1 MTAPKRLFL
10 IDGMAQI
17 YRAHFA
23 MIKNPLITKDGRHT
37 SAIFGF
43 MNSLFKLLRQENPD
57 YIAVVLDCKAPTFRH
72 KLYTEYKAT
81 REKMPEE
88 LVEQLEPLYEVIS
101 HTNIPTLKKPGFEA
115 DDIIGTLVK
124 KAELAGL
131 ETFIVTGDKDMM
143 QLVSESTF
151 MYSPG
156 NSFKPTTI
164 YDKAKV
170 KEKWGV
176 GPEGI
181 IDMLALVGDTSDNIP
196 GVDGVGPKTARKL
209 LDEYKD
215 IETILE
221 HADEAKNKR
230 VRAGLQNGKDLVHL
244 SRELVTI
251 DCEVPI
257 EFHIEDLIK
266 VDFNLE
272 ALSKDFQDL
281 EMYSL
286 VTQAEAL
293 SKNNVVVIEQSE
305 KKYSTI
311 LTKKSLD
318 HLMLKLESSDLI
330 SFDLE
335 TTSVIALE
343 ADIVGLSF
351 SVKANEGYYIP
362 VEFPEKDSNYELSLD
377 TIISTVKPL
386 LENKKNRFCGQN
398 LKYDA
403 LVLSRHSIKIANI
416 YFDTMLAE
424 YILHP
429 EKNSYKM
436 DYLALDYLK
445 YRMVPIDDLIG
456 TGLHQQSMAEVPLD
470 DIAFYAA
477 EDADIAFQLA
487 SILEKKLDAE
497 NLSTPYEKIE
507 LPLVPVLV
515 QMEKNG
521 VFLDLEFLLKLS
533 EQFGTELEKLT
544 AKIHNMA
551 GREFNINS
559 PKQLGQILFDELEL
573 KPIRKR
579 STAVEVLQVLKNFH
593 PLPEVV
599 LAYRHLAK
607 LKSTY
612 VDAIPNY
619 VNKNT
624 GRVHTS
630 LNQTIAATGRLSSTS
645 PNFQN
650 IPIRTETGREVRKAF
665 IAQEEGSVILSADY
679 SQVELR
685 IMAHYSKE
693 PELIKAFEE
702 DADIHSRT
710 AALVN
715 GIAESEVTSDQR
727 RSAKVVN
734 FGIMYGAG
742 PYRMSQ
748 ELGISMADAKTLI
761 ETYFKTYP
769 GIKRYMNETIES
781 ARKKGYVETLYHRRR
796 STNSLNASNRNMVQ
810 AEERAAINMPIQGT
824 AADII
829 KIAMINIHKRMEIEK
844 YQSKMILQIHDEL
857 MFECPQSE
865 VDVIAKIVVEEME
878 GAVQLAVPLKVDWK
892 YGQSC
897 FQVFRVFFM
906 LT

>member
-1 MTAPKRLFL
+1 MTSPKRLFL

-23 MIKNPLITKDGRHT
+23 MIKNPLTTKDGRHT

-43 MNSLFKLLRQENPD
+43 MNSLFKLLRDENPD
-57 YIAVVLDCKAPTFRH
+57 YIAVVLDCKEPTFRH

-81 REKMPEE
+81 REKMPDE
-88 LVEQLEPLYEVIS
+88 LVGQLEPLYEVIS
-101 HTNIPTLKKPGFEA
+101 HTNIPILKKPGYEA

-124 KAELAGL
+124 KADQAGL
-131 ETFIVTGDKDMM
+131 VTYMVTGDKDMM
-143 QLVSESTF
+143 QLVSETTF

-156 NSFKPTTI
+156 NRFKPTTI
-164 YDKAKV
+164 YDKIKV

-176 GPEGI
+176 GPDGI
-181 IDMLALVGDTSDNIP
+181 IDMLALVGDTSDNVP
-196 GVDGVGPKTARKL
+196 GVDGVGPKTAKKL
-209 LDEYKD
+209 LDQYKD

-230 VRAGLQNGKDLVHL
+230 VREGLQNGRDLVHL

-251 DCEVPI
+251 HCDVPV
-257 EFHIEDLIK
+257 EFHIEELIRK
-266 VDFNLE
+266 DMDGEKLTY
-272 ALSKDFQDL
+272 DFQDL

-286 VTQAEAL
+286 ITQVEAL
-293 SKNNVVVIEQSE
+293 SGNGVVALEQPNKNYQ
-305 KKYSTI
+305 TI
-311 LTKKSLD
+311 LTQTDLD
-318 HLMLKLESSDLI
+318 LLITTISNAELI

-335 TTSVIALE
+335 TTSIIPLQ

-351 SVKANEGYYIP
+351 SVKANDGYYIP
-362 VEFPEKDSNYELSLD
+362 VEYPEKESKPGLTLD
-377 TIISTVKPL
+377 AVLEKLKPIF
-386 LENKKNRFCGQN
+386 ENENNRFCGQN
-398 LKYDA
+398 IKYDA
-403 LVLSRHSIKIANI
+403 LVLSRYGIHLGNI
-416 YFDTMLAE
+416 VFDTMIAE
-424 YILHP
+424 YMLHP

-436 DYLALDYLK
+436 DYLSIDYLN
-445 YRMVPIDDLIG
+445 YRMVPIDNLIG
-456 TGLHQQSMAEVPLD
+456 TGLHQKSMAEVPLE
-470 DIAFYAA
+470 DIAFYAS

-487 SILEKKLDAE
+487 EILKDKLEKESLFE
-497 NLSTPYEKIE
+497 PYNDIE
-507 LPLVPVLV
+507 IPLIPVLTTI
-515 QMEKNG
+515 EKNG
-521 VFLDLEFLLKLS
+521 VYLNLDFLADLS
-533 EQFGTELEKLT
+533 RQFGEGLEKLT
-544 AKIHNMA
+544 EKIHQMA

-559 PKQLGQILFDELEL
+559 PKQLGEILFDELEL

-579 STAVEVLQVLKNFH
+579 STAVEVLAVLKNYH
-593 PLPEVV
+593 PLPEEV
-599 LAYRHLAK
+599 LKYRHLAK
-607 LKSTY
+607 LKNTY

-619 VNKNT
+619 VNKET

-665 IAQEEGSVILSADY
+665 VPQNSDWVILSADY

-685 IMAHYSKE
+685 IMAHYSQE

-702 DADIHSRT
+702 NSDIHSRT

-715 GIAESEVTSDQR
+715 GIAEAEVTPDQR

-748 ELGISMADAKTLI
+748 ELGISMADAKILI
-761 ETYFKTYP
+761 DNYFATYP
-769 GIKRYMNETIES
+769 GIRKYMDETIS
-781 ARKKGYVETLYHRRR
+781 LARDRGYVETLYKRRR
-796 STNSLNASNRNMVQ
+796 KTGNLDASNRNIVQ
-810 AEERAAINMPIQGT
+810 AEERVAINMPIQGT

-829 KIAMINIHKRMEIEK
+829 KIAMINIHNKMESEN

-857 MFECPQSE
+857 LFECPKAE
-865 VDVIAKIVVEEME
+865 VDKLAAMVVEKME
-878 GAVQLAVPLKVDWK
+878 GAMSLSVPLKVDWN
-892 YGQSC
+892 YGSSWYEAH
-897 FQVFRVFFM
+897 
-906 LT
+906 

>member
-1 MTAPKRLFL
+1 MTSPKRLFL

-23 MIKNPLITKDGRHT
+23 MIKNPLTTKDGRHT

-43 MNSLFKLLRQENPD
+43 MNSLFKLLRDENPD
-57 YIAVVLDCKAPTFRH
+57 YIAVVLDCKEPTFRH

-81 REKMPEE
+81 REKMPDE

-101 HTNIPTLKKPGFEA
+101 HTNIPILKKPGYEA

-124 KAELAGL
+124 KAEQAGL
-131 ETFIVTGDKDMM
+131 VTYMVTGDKDMM
-143 QLVSESTF
+143 QLVSETTF

-156 NSFKPTTI
+156 NRFKPTTI
-164 YDKAKV
+164 YDKIKV

-176 GPEGI
+176 GPDGI
-181 IDMLALVGDTSDNIP
+181 IDMLALVGDTSDNVP
-196 GVDGVGPKTARKL
+196 GVDGVGPKTAKKL
-209 LDEYKD
+209 LDQYKD

-230 VRAGLQNGKDLVHL
+230 VREGLQNGRDLVHL

-251 DCEVPI
+251 HCDVPV
-257 EFHIEDLIK
+257 EFHIEELIRK
-266 VDFNLE
+266 DMDGE
-272 ALSKDFQDL
+272 ALTHDFQDL

-286 VTQAEAL
+286 ITQVEAL
-293 SKNNVVVIEQSE
+293 SGNGVVALEQPDKNYQ
-305 KKYSTI
+305 TI
-311 LTKKSLD
+311 LTQTDLD
-318 HLMLKLESSDLI
+318 LLITTISNAELI

-335 TTSVIALE
+335 TTSITPLQ

-351 SVKANEGYYIP
+351 SVKANDGYYIP
-362 VEFPEKDSNYELSLD
+362 VEYPEKESKPGLTLD
-377 TIISTVKPL
+377 AVLEKLKPIF
-386 LENKKNRFCGQN
+386 ENENNRFCGQN
-398 LKYDA
+398 IKYDA
-403 LVLSRHSIKIANI
+403 LVLSRYGIHLGNI
-416 YFDTMLAE
+416 VFDTMIAE
-424 YILHP
+424 YMLHP

-436 DYLALDYLK
+436 DYLSIDYLN
-445 YRMVPIDDLIG
+445 YRMVPIDNLIG
-456 TGLHQQSMAEVPLD
+456 TGLHQKSMAEVPLE
-470 DIAFYAA
+470 DIAFYAS

-487 SILEKKLDAE
+487 EILKDKLEKESLFE
-497 NLSTPYEKIE
+497 PYNDIE
-507 LPLVPVLV
+507 IPLIPVLTTI
-515 QMEKNG
+515 EKNG
-521 VFLDLEFLLKLS
+521 VYLNLDFLADLS
-533 EQFGTELEKLT
+533 RQFGEGLEKLT
-544 AKIHNMA
+544 EKIHLMA
-551 GREFNINS
+551 GKEFNINS
-559 PKQLGQILFDELEL
+559 PKQLGEILFDELEL

-579 STAVEVLQVLKNFH
+579 STAVEVLAVLKNYH
-593 PLPEVV
+593 PLPEEV
-599 LAYRHLAK
+599 LKYRHLAK
-607 LKSTY
+607 LKNTY

-619 VNKNT
+619 VNKET

-665 IAQEEGSVILSADY
+665 VPQNSDWVILSADY

-685 IMAHYSKE
+685 IMAHYSQE

-702 DADIHSRT
+702 NSDIHSRT

-715 GIAESEVTSDQR
+715 GIAEAEVTPDQR

-748 ELGISMADAKTLI
+748 ELGISMADAKILI
-761 ETYFKTYP
+761 DNYFATYP
-769 GIKRYMNETIES
+769 GIRKYMDETIS
-781 ARKKGYVETLYHRRR
+781 LARDRGYVETLYKRRR
-796 STNSLNASNRNMVQ
+796 KTGNLDASNRNIVQ
-810 AEERAAINMPIQGT
+810 AEERVAINMPIQGT

-829 KIAMINIHKRMEIEK
+829 KIAMINIHNKMESEN

-857 MFECPQSE
+857 LFECPKAE
-865 VDVIAKIVVEEME
+865 VDKLAAMVVEEME
-878 GAVQLAVPLKVDWK
+878 GAVQLSVPLKVDWN
-892 YGQSC
+892 YGSSWYEAH
-897 FQVFRVFFM
+897 
-906 LT
+906 

>member
-1 MTAPKRLFL
+1 MTSPKRLFL

-23 MIKNPLITKDGRHT
+23 MIKNPLTTKDGRHT

-43 MNSLFKLLRQENPD
+43 MNSLFKLLRDENPD
-57 YIAVVLDCKAPTFRH
+57 YIAVVLDCKEPTFRH

-81 REKMPEE
+81 REKMPDE

-101 HTNIPTLKKPGFEA
+101 HTNIPILKKPGYEA

-124 KAELAGL
+124 KAEQAGL
-131 ETFIVTGDKDMM
+131 VTYMVTGDKDMM
-143 QLVSESTF
+143 QLVSETTF

-156 NSFKPTTI
+156 NRFKPTTI
-164 YDKAKV
+164 YDKIKV

-176 GPEGI
+176 GPDGI
-181 IDMLALVGDTSDNIP
+181 IDMLALVGDTSDNVP
-196 GVDGVGPKTARKL
+196 GVDGVGPKTAKKL
-209 LDEYKD
+209 LDQYKD

-230 VRAGLQNGKDLVHL
+230 VREGLQNGRDLVHL

-251 DCEVPI
+251 HCDVPV
-257 EFHIEDLIK
+257 EFHIEELIRK
-266 VDFNLE
+266 DMDGE
-272 ALSKDFQDL
+272 ALTYDFQDL

-286 VTQAEAL
+286 ITQVEAL
-293 SKNNVVVIEQSE
+293 SGNGVVALEQPDKNYQ
-305 KKYSTI
+305 TI
-311 LTKKSLD
+311 LTQTDLD
-318 HLMLKLESSDLI
+318 LLITTISNAELI

-335 TTSVIALE
+335 TTSITPLQ

-351 SVKANEGYYIP
+351 SVKANDGYYIP
-362 VEFPEKDSNYELSLD
+362 VEYPEKESKPGLTLD
-377 TIISTVKPL
+377 AVLEKLKPIF
-386 LENKKNRFCGQN
+386 ENENNRFCGQN
-398 LKYDA
+398 IKYDA
-403 LVLSRHSIKIANI
+403 LVLSRYGIHLGNI
-416 YFDTMLAE
+416 VFDTMIAE
-424 YILHP
+424 YMLHP

-436 DYLALDYLK
+436 DYLSIDYLN
-445 YRMVPIDDLIG
+445 YRMVPIDNLIG
-456 TGLHQQSMAEVPLD
+456 TGLHQKSMAEVPLE
-470 DIAFYAA
+470 DIAFYAS

-487 SILEKKLDAE
+487 EILKDKLE
-497 NLSTPYEKIE
+497 EESLFEPYNDIE
-507 LPLVPVLV
+507 IPLIPVLTTI
-515 QMEKNG
+515 EKNG
-521 VFLDLEFLLKLS
+521 VYLNLDFLADLS
-533 EQFGTELEKLT
+533 RQFGEGLEKLT
-544 AKIHNMA
+544 EKIHQMA

-559 PKQLGQILFDELEL
+559 PKQLGEILFDELEL

-579 STAVEVLQVLKNFH
+579 STAVEVLAVLKNYH
-593 PLPEVV
+593 PLPEEV
-599 LAYRHLAK
+599 LKYRHLAK
-607 LKSTY
+607 LKNTY

-619 VNKNT
+619 VNKET

-665 IAQEEGSVILSADY
+665 VPQNSDWVILSADY

-685 IMAHYSKE
+685 IMAHYSQE

-702 DADIHSRT
+702 NSDIHSRT

-715 GIAESEVTSDQR
+715 GIAEAEVTPDQR

-748 ELGISMADAKTLI
+748 ELGISMADAKILI
-761 ETYFKTYP
+761 DNYFATYP
-769 GIKRYMNETIES
+769 GIRKYMDETIS
-781 ARKKGYVETLYHRRR
+781 LARDRGYVETLYKRRR
-796 STNSLNASNRNMVQ
+796 KTGNLDASNRNIVQ
-810 AEERAAINMPIQGT
+810 AEERVAINMPIQGT

-829 KIAMINIHKRMEIEK
+829 KIAMINIHNKMESEN

-857 MFECPQSE
+857 LFECPKAE
-865 VDVIAKIVVEEME
+865 VDKLAAMVVEKME
-878 GAVQLAVPLKVDWK
+878 GAVSLSVPLKVDWN
-892 YGQSC
+892 YGSSWYEAH
-897 FQVFRVFFM
+897 
-906 LT
+906 

>member
-1 MTAPKRLFL
+1 MTSPKRLFL

-23 MIKNPLITKDGRHT
+23 MIKNPLTTKDGRHT

-43 MNSLFKLLRQENPD
+43 MNSLFKLLRDENPD
-57 YIAVVLDCKAPTFRH
+57 YIAVVLDCKEPTFRH

-81 REKMPEE
+81 REKMPDE

-101 HTNIPTLKKPGFEA
+101 HTNIPILKKPGYEA

-124 KAELAGL
+124 KAEQAGL
-131 ETFIVTGDKDMM
+131 VTYMVTGDKDMM
-143 QLVSESTF
+143 QLVSETTF

-156 NSFKPTTI
+156 NRFKPTTI
-164 YDKAKV
+164 YDKIKV

-176 GPEGI
+176 GPDGI
-181 IDMLALVGDTSDNIP
+181 IDMLALVGDTSDNVP
-196 GVDGVGPKTARKL
+196 GVDGVGPKTAKKL
-209 LDEYKD
+209 LDQYKD

-230 VRAGLQNGKDLVHL
+230 VREGLQNGRDLVHL

-251 DCEVPI
+251 HCDVPV
-257 EFHIEDLIK
+257 EFHIEELIRK
-266 VDFNLE
+266 DMDGE
-272 ALSKDFQDL
+272 ALTYDFQDL

-286 VTQAEAL
+286 ITQVEAL
-293 SKNNVVVIEQSE
+293 SGNGVVALEQPDKNYQ
-305 KKYSTI
+305 TI
-311 LTKKSLD
+311 LTQTDLD
-318 HLMLKLESSDLI
+318 LLITTISNAELI

-335 TTSVIALE
+335 TTSITPLQ

-351 SVKANEGYYIP
+351 SVKANDGYYIP
-362 VEFPEKDSNYELSLD
+362 VEYPEKESKPGLTLD
-377 TIISTVKPL
+377 AVLEKLKPIF
-386 LENKKNRFCGQN
+386 ENENNRFCGQN
-398 LKYDA
+398 IKYDA
-403 LVLSRHSIKIANI
+403 LVLSRYGIHLGNI
-416 YFDTMLAE
+416 VFDTMIAE
-424 YILHP
+424 YMLHP

-436 DYLALDYLK
+436 DYLSIDYLN
-445 YRMVPIDDLIG
+445 YRMVPIDNLIG
-456 TGLHQQSMAEVPLD
+456 TGLHQKSMAEVPLE
-470 DIAFYAA
+470 DIAFYAS

-487 SILEKKLDAE
+487 EILKDKLEKESLFE
-497 NLSTPYEKIE
+497 PYNDIE
-507 LPLVPVLV
+507 IPLIPVLTTI
-515 QMEKNG
+515 EKNG
-521 VFLDLEFLLKLS
+521 VYLNLDFLADLS
-533 EQFGTELEKLT
+533 RQFGEGLEKLT
-544 AKIHNMA
+544 EKIHQMA

-559 PKQLGQILFDELEL
+559 PKQLGEILFDELEL

-579 STAVEVLQVLKNFH
+579 STAVEVLAVLKNYH
-593 PLPEVV
+593 PLPEEV
-599 LAYRHLAK
+599 LKYRHLAK
-607 LKSTY
+607 LKNTY

-619 VNKNT
+619 VNKET

-665 IAQEEGSVILSADY
+665 VPQNSDWVILSADY

-685 IMAHYSKE
+685 IMAHYSQE
-693 PELIKAFEE
+693 PELIKAFEKNS
-702 DADIHSRT
+702 DIHNRT

-715 GIAESEVTSDQR
+715 GIAEAEVTPDQR

-748 ELGISMADAKTLI
+748 ELGISMADAKILI
-761 ETYFKTYP
+761 DNYFATYP
-769 GIKRYMNETIES
+769 GIRKYMDETIS
-781 ARKKGYVETLYHRRR
+781 LARDRGYVETLYKRRR
-796 STNSLNASNRNMVQ
+796 KTGNLDASNRNIVQ
-810 AEERAAINMPIQGT
+810 AEERVAINMPIQGT

-829 KIAMINIHKRMEIEK
+829 KIAMINIHNKMESEN

-857 MFECPQSE
+857 LFECPKAE
-865 VDVIAKIVVEEME
+865 VDKLAAMVVEKME
-878 GAVQLAVPLKVDWK
+878 GAVSLSVPLKVDWN
-892 YGQSC
+892 YGSSWYEAH
-897 FQVFRVFFM
+897 
-906 LT
+906 

>member
-1 MTAPKRLFL
+1 MTSPKRLFL

-23 MIKNPLITKDGRHT
+23 MIKNPLTTKDGRHT

-43 MNSLFKLLRQENPD
+43 MNSLFKLLRDENPD
-57 YIAVVLDCKAPTFRH
+57 YIAVVLDCKEPTFRH

-81 REKMPEE
+81 REKMPDE

-101 HTNIPTLKKPGFEA
+101 HTNIPILKKPGYEA

-124 KAELAGL
+124 KAEQAGL
-131 ETFIVTGDKDMM
+131 VTYMVTGDKDMM
-143 QLVSESTF
+143 QLVSETTF

-156 NSFKPTTI
+156 NRFKPTTI
-164 YDKAKV
+164 YDKIKV

-176 GPEGI
+176 GPDGI
-181 IDMLALVGDTSDNIP
+181 IDMLALVGDTSDNVP
-196 GVDGVGPKTARKL
+196 GVDGVGPKTAKKL
-209 LDEYKD
+209 LDQYKD

-230 VRAGLQNGKDLVHL
+230 VREGLQNGRDLVHL

-251 DCEVPI
+251 HCDVPV
-257 EFHIEDLIK
+257 EFHIEELIRK
-266 VDFNLE
+266 DMDGE
-272 ALSKDFQDL
+272 ALTHDFQDL

-286 VTQAEAL
+286 ITQVEAL
-293 SKNNVVVIEQSE
+293 SGNGVVALEQPDKNYQ
-305 KKYSTI
+305 TI
-311 LTKKSLD
+311 LTQTDLD
-318 HLMLKLESSDLI
+318 LLITTISNAELI

-335 TTSVIALE
+335 TTSITPLQ
-343 ADIVGLSF
+343 ADIVGFSF
-351 SVKANEGYYIP
+351 SVKANDGYYIP
-362 VEFPEKDSNYELSLD
+362 VEYPEKESKPGLTLD
-377 TIISTVKPL
+377 AVLEKLKPIF
-386 LENKKNRFCGQN
+386 ENENNRFCGQN
-398 LKYDA
+398 IKYDA
-403 LVLSRHSIKIANI
+403 LVLSRYGIHLGNI
-416 YFDTMLAE
+416 VFDTMIAE
-424 YILHP
+424 YMLHP

-436 DYLALDYLK
+436 DYLSIDYLN
-445 YRMVPIDDLIG
+445 YRMVPIDNLIG
-456 TGLHQQSMAEVPLD
+456 TGLHQKSMAEVPLE
-470 DIAFYAA
+470 DIAFYAS

-487 SILEKKLDAE
+487 GILKNKLE
-497 NLSTPYEKIE
+497 EESLFEPYNDIE
-507 LPLVPVLV
+507 IPLIPVLTTI
-515 QMEKNG
+515 EKNG
-521 VFLDLEFLLKLS
+521 VYLNLDFLADLS
-533 EQFGTELEKLT
+533 RQFGEGLEKLT
-544 AKIHNMA
+544 EKIHQMA

-559 PKQLGQILFDELEL
+559 PKQLGEILFDELEL

-579 STAVEVLQVLKNFH
+579 STAVEVLAVLKNYH
-593 PLPEVV
+593 PLPEEV
-599 LAYRHLAK
+599 LKYRHLAK
-607 LKSTY
+607 LKNTY

-619 VNKNT
+619 VNKET

-665 IAQEEGSVILSADY
+665 VPQNSDWVILSADY

-685 IMAHYSKE
+685 IMAHYSQE

-702 DADIHSRT
+702 NSDIHSRT

-715 GIAESEVTSDQR
+715 GIAEAEVTPDQR

-748 ELGISMADAKTLI
+748 ELGISMADAKILI
-761 ETYFKTYP
+761 DNYFATYP
-769 GIKRYMNETIES
+769 GIRKYMDETIS
-781 ARKKGYVETLYHRRR
+781 LARDRGYVETLYKRRR
-796 STNSLNASNRNMVQ
+796 KTGNLDASNRNIVQ
-810 AEERAAINMPIQGT
+810 AEERVAINMPIQGT

-829 KIAMINIHKRMEIEK
+829 KIAMINIHNKMESEN

-857 MFECPQSE
+857 LFECPKAE
-865 VDVIAKIVVEEME
+865 VDKLAAMVVEKME
-878 GAVQLAVPLKVDWK
+878 GAVSLSVPLKVDWN
-892 YGQSC
+892 YGSSWYEAH
-897 FQVFRVFFM
+897 
-906 LT
+906 

>member
-1 MTAPKRLFL
+1 MTSPKRLFL

-23 MIKNPLITKDGRHT
+23 MIKNPLTTKDGRHT

-43 MNSLFKLLRQENPD
+43 MNSLFKLLRDENPD
-57 YIAVVLDCKAPTFRH
+57 YIAVVLDCKEPTFRH

-81 REKMPEE
+81 REKMPDE

-101 HTNIPTLKKPGFEA
+101 HTNIPILKKPGYEA

-124 KAELAGL
+124 KAEQAGL
-131 ETFIVTGDKDMM
+131 VTYMVTGDKDMM
-143 QLVSESTF
+143 QLVSETTF

-156 NSFKPTTI
+156 NRFKPTTI
-164 YDKAKV
+164 YDKIKV

-176 GPEGI
+176 GPDGI
-181 IDMLALVGDTSDNIP
+181 IDMLALVGDTSDNVP
-196 GVDGVGPKTARKL
+196 GVDGVGPKTAKKL
-209 LDEYKD
+209 LDQYKD

-230 VRAGLQNGKDLVHL
+230 VREGLQNGRDLVHL

-251 DCEVPI
+251 HCDVPV
-257 EFHIEDLIK
+257 EFHIEELIRK
-266 VDFNLE
+266 DMDGE
-272 ALSKDFQDL
+272 ALTYDFQDL

-286 VTQAEAL
+286 ITQVEAL
-293 SKNNVVVIEQSE
+293 SGNGVVALEQPDKNYQ
-305 KKYSTI
+305 TI
-311 LTKKSLD
+311 LTQTDLD
-318 HLMLKLESSDLI
+318 LLITTISNAELI

-335 TTSVIALE
+335 TTSITPLQ

-351 SVKANEGYYIP
+351 SVKANDGYYIP
-362 VEFPEKDSNYELSLD
+362 VEYPEKESKPGLTLD
-377 TIISTVKPL
+377 AVLEKLKPIF
-386 LENKKNRFCGQN
+386 ENENNRFCGQN
-398 LKYDA
+398 IKYDA
-403 LVLSRHSIKIANI
+403 LVLSRYGIHLGNI
-416 YFDTMLAE
+416 VFDTMIAE
-424 YILHP
+424 YMLHP

-436 DYLALDYLK
+436 DYLSIDYLN
-445 YRMVPIDDLIG
+445 YRMVPIDNLIG
-456 TGLHQQSMAEVPLD
+456 TGLHQKSMAEVPLE
-470 DIAFYAA
+470 DIAFYAS

-487 SILEKKLDAE
+487 EILKDKLEKESLFE
-497 NLSTPYEKIE
+497 PYNDIE
-507 LPLVPVLV
+507 IPLIPVLTTI
-515 QMEKNG
+515 EKNG
-521 VFLDLEFLLKLS
+521 VYLNLDFLADLS
-533 EQFGTELEKLT
+533 RQFGEGLEKLT
-544 AKIHNMA
+544 EKIHQMA

-559 PKQLGQILFDELEL
+559 PKQLGEILFDELEL

-579 STAVEVLQVLKNFH
+579 STAVEVLAVLKNYH
-593 PLPEVV
+593 PLPEEV
-599 LAYRHLAK
+599 LKYRHLAK
-607 LKSTY
+607 LKNTY

-619 VNKNT
+619 VNKET

-665 IAQEEGSVILSADY
+665 VPQNSDWVILSADY

-685 IMAHYSKE
+685 IMAHYSQE

-702 DADIHSRT
+702 NSDIHSRT

-715 GIAESEVTSDQR
+715 GIAEAEVTPDQR

-748 ELGISMADAKTLI
+748 ELGISMADAKILI
-761 ETYFKTYP
+761 ENYFATYP
-769 GIKRYMNETIES
+769 GIRKYMDETIS
-781 ARKKGYVETLYHRRR
+781 LARDRGYVETLYKRRR
-796 STNSLNASNRNMVQ
+796 KTGNLDASNRNIVQ
-810 AEERAAINMPIQGT
+810 AEERVAINMPIQGT

-829 KIAMINIHKRMEIEK
+829 KIAMINIHNKMESEN

-857 MFECPQSE
+857 LFECPKAE
-865 VDVIAKIVVEEME
+865 VDKLAAMVVEEME
-878 GAVQLAVPLKVDWK
+878 GAVQLSVPLKVDWN
-892 YGQSC
+892 YGSSWYEAH
-897 FQVFRVFFM
+897 
-906 LT
+906 

>member
-1 MTAPKRLFL
+1 MTSPKRLFL

-23 MIKNPLITKDGRHT
+23 MIKNPLTTKDGRHT

-43 MNSLFKLLRQENPD
+43 MNSLFKLLRDENPD
-57 YIAVVLDCKAPTFRH
+57 YIAVVLDCKEPTFRH

-81 REKMPEE
+81 REKMPDE
-88 LVEQLEPLYEVIS
+88 LVGQLEPLYEVIS
-101 HTNIPTLKKPGFEA
+101 HTNIPILKKPGYEA

-124 KAELAGL
+124 KAEQAGL
-131 ETFIVTGDKDMM
+131 VTYMVTGDKDMM
-143 QLVSESTF
+143 QLVSETTF

-156 NSFKPTTI
+156 NRFKPTTI
-164 YDKAKV
+164 YDKIKV

-176 GPEGI
+176 GPDGI
-181 IDMLALVGDTSDNIP
+181 IDMLALVGDTSDNVP
-196 GVDGVGPKTARKL
+196 GVDGVGPKTAKKL
-209 LDEYKD
+209 LDQYKD

-230 VRAGLQNGKDLVHL
+230 VREGLQNGRDLVHL

-251 DCEVPI
+251 HCDVPV
-257 EFHIEDLIK
+257 EFHIEELIRK
-266 VDFNLE
+266 DMDGE
-272 ALSKDFQDL
+272 ALTYDFQDL

-286 VTQAEAL
+286 ITQVEAL
-293 SKNNVVVIEQSE
+293 SGNGVVALEQPDKNYQ
-305 KKYSTI
+305 TI
-311 LTKKSLD
+311 LTQTDLD
-318 HLMLKLESSDLI
+318 LLITTISNAELI

-335 TTSVIALE
+335 TTSITPLQ

-351 SVKANEGYYIP
+351 SVKANDGYYIP
-362 VEFPEKDSNYELSLD
+362 VEYPEKESKPGLTLD
-377 TIISTVKPL
+377 AVLEKLKPIF
-386 LENKKNRFCGQN
+386 ENENNRFCGQN
-398 LKYDA
+398 IKYDA
-403 LVLSRHSIKIANI
+403 LVLSRYGIHLGNI
-416 YFDTMLAE
+416 VFDTMIAE
-424 YILHP
+424 YMLHP

-436 DYLALDYLK
+436 DYLSIDYLN
-445 YRMVPIDDLIG
+445 YRMVPIDNLIG
-456 TGLHQQSMAEVPLD
+456 TGLHQKSMAEVPLE
-470 DIAFYAA
+470 DIAFYAS

-487 SILEKKLDAE
+487 EILKDKLEKESLFE
-497 NLSTPYEKIE
+497 PYNDIE
-507 LPLVPVLV
+507 IPLIPVLTTI
-515 QMEKNG
+515 EKNG
-521 VFLDLEFLLKLS
+521 VYLNLGFLADLS
-533 EQFGTELEKLT
+533 RQFGEGLEKLT
-544 AKIHNMA
+544 EKIHQMA

-559 PKQLGQILFDELEL
+559 PKQLGEILFDELEL

-579 STAVEVLQVLKNFH
+579 STAVEVLAVLKNYH
-593 PLPEVV
+593 PLPEEV
-599 LAYRHLAK
+599 LKYRHLAK
-607 LKSTY
+607 LKNTY

-619 VNKNT
+619 VNKET

-665 IAQEEGSVILSADY
+665 VPQNSDWVILSADY

-685 IMAHYSKE
+685 IMAHYSQE

-702 DADIHSRT
+702 NSDIHSRT

-715 GIAESEVTSDQR
+715 GIAEAEVTPDQR

-748 ELGISMADAKTLI
+748 ELGISMADAKILI
-761 ETYFKTYP
+761 DNYFATYP
-769 GIKRYMNETIES
+769 GIRKYMDETIS
-781 ARKKGYVETLYHRRR
+781 LARDRGYVETLYKRRR
-796 STNSLNASNRNMVQ
+796 KTGNLDASNRNIVQ
-810 AEERAAINMPIQGT
+810 AEERVAINMPIQGT

-829 KIAMINIHKRMEIEK
+829 KIAMINIHNKMESEN

-857 MFECPQSE
+857 LFECPKAE
-865 VDVIAKIVVEEME
+865 VDKLAAMVVEKME
-878 GAVQLAVPLKVDWK
+878 GAVSLSVPLKVDWN
-892 YGQSC
+892 YGSSWYEAH
-897 FQVFRVFFM
+897 
-906 LT
+906 

>member
-1 MTAPKRLFL
+1 MTSPKRLFL

-23 MIKNPLITKDGRHT
+23 MIKNPLTTKDGRHT

-43 MNSLFKLLRQENPD
+43 MNSLFKLLRDENPD
-57 YIAVVLDCKAPTFRH
+57 YIAVVLDCKEPTFRH

-81 REKMPEE
+81 REKMPDE

-101 HTNIPTLKKPGFEA
+101 HTNIPILKKPGYEA

-124 KAELAGL
+124 KAEQAGL
-131 ETFIVTGDKDMM
+131 VTYMVTGDKDMM
-143 QLVSESTF
+143 QLVSETTF

-156 NSFKPTTI
+156 NRFKPTTI
-164 YDKAKV
+164 YDKIKV

-176 GPEGI
+176 GPDGI
-181 IDMLALVGDTSDNIP
+181 IDMLALVGDTSDNVP
-196 GVDGVGPKTARKL
+196 GVDGVGPKTAKKL
-209 LDEYKD
+209 LDQYKD

-230 VRAGLQNGKDLVHL
+230 VREGLQNGRDLVHL

-251 DCEVPI
+251 HCDVPV
-257 EFHIEDLIK
+257 EFHIEELIRK
-266 VDFNLE
+266 DMDGE
-272 ALSKDFQDL
+272 ALTYDFQDL

-286 VTQAEAL
+286 ITQVEAL
-293 SKNNVVVIEQSE
+293 SGNGVVALEQPDKNYQ
-305 KKYSTI
+305 TI
-311 LTKKSLD
+311 LTQTDLD
-318 HLMLKLESSDLI
+318 LLITTISNAELI

-335 TTSVIALE
+335 TTSITPLQ

-351 SVKANEGYYIP
+351 SVKANDGYYIP
-362 VEFPEKDSNYELSLD
+362 VEYPEKESKPGLTLD
-377 TIISTVKPL
+377 AVLEKLKPIF
-386 LENKKNRFCGQN
+386 ENENNRFCGQN
-398 LKYDA
+398 IKYDA
-403 LVLSRHSIKIANI
+403 LVLSRYGIHLGNI
-416 YFDTMLAE
+416 VFDTMIAE
-424 YILHP
+424 YMLHP

-436 DYLALDYLK
+436 DYLSIDYLN
-445 YRMVPIDDLIG
+445 YRMVPIDNLIG
-456 TGLHQQSMAEVPLD
+456 TGLHQKSMAEVPLE
-470 DIAFYAA
+470 DIAFYAS

-487 SILEKKLDAE
+487 EILKDKLEKESLFE
-497 NLSTPYEKIE
+497 PYNDIE
-507 LPLVPVLV
+507 IPLIPVLTTI
-515 QMEKNG
+515 EKNG
-521 VFLDLEFLLKLS
+521 VYLNLDFLADLS
-533 EQFGTELEKLT
+533 RQFGEGLEKLT
-544 AKIHNMA
+544 EKIHQMA

-559 PKQLGQILFDELEL
+559 PKQLGEILFDELEL

-579 STAVEVLQVLKNFH
+579 STAVEVLAVLKNYH
-593 PLPEVV
+593 PLPEEV
-599 LAYRHLAK
+599 LKYRHLAK
-607 LKSTY
+607 LKNTY

-619 VNKNT
+619 VNKET

-665 IAQEEGSVILSADY
+665 VPQNSDWVILSADY

-685 IMAHYSKE
+685 IMAHYSQE

-702 DADIHSRT
+702 NSDIHSRT

-715 GIAESEVTSDQR
+715 GITEAEVTPDQR

-748 ELGISMADAKTLI
+748 ELGISMADAKILI
-761 ETYFKTYP
+761 DNYFATYP
-769 GIKRYMNETIES
+769 GIRKYMDETIS
-781 ARKKGYVETLYHRRR
+781 LARDRGYVETLYKRRR
-796 STNSLNASNRNMVQ
+796 KTGNLDASNRNIVQ
-810 AEERAAINMPIQGT
+810 AEERVAINMPIQGT

-829 KIAMINIHKRMEIEK
+829 KIAMINIHNKMESEN

-857 MFECPQSE
+857 LFECPKAE
-865 VDVIAKIVVEEME
+865 VDKLAAMVVEKME
-878 GAVQLAVPLKVDWK
+878 GAVSLSVPLKVDWN
-892 YGQSC
+892 YGSSWYEAH
-897 FQVFRVFFM
+897 
-906 LT
+906 

>member
-1 MTAPKRLFL
+1 MTSPKRLFL

-23 MIKNPLITKDGRHT
+23 MIKNPLTTKDGRHT

-43 MNSLFKLLRQENPD
+43 MNSLFKLLRDENPD
-57 YIAVVLDCKAPTFRH
+57 YIAVVLDCKEPTFRH

-81 REKMPEE
+81 REKMPDE

-101 HTNIPTLKKPGFEA
+101 HTNIPILKKPGYEA

-124 KAELAGL
+124 KAEQAGL
-131 ETFIVTGDKDMM
+131 VTYMVTGDKDMM
-143 QLVSESTF
+143 QLVSETTF

-156 NSFKPTTI
+156 NRFKPTTI
-164 YDKAKV
+164 YDKIKV
-170 KEKWGV
+170 KDKWGV
-176 GPEGI
+176 GPDGI
-181 IDMLALVGDTSDNIP
+181 IDMLALWGYTSDNVP
-196 GVDGVGPKTARKL
+196 GVDGVGPKTAKKL
-209 LDEYKD
+209 LDQYKD

-230 VRAGLQNGKDLVHL
+230 VREGLQNGRDLVHL

-251 DCEVPI
+251 HCDVPV
-257 EFHIEDLIK
+257 EFHIEELIRK
-266 VDFNLE
+266 DMDGE
-272 ALSKDFQDL
+272 ALTYDFQDL

-286 VTQAEAL
+286 ITQVEAL
-293 SKNNVVVIEQSE
+293 SGNGVVALEQPDKNYQ
-305 KKYSTI
+305 TI
-311 LTKKSLD
+311 LTQTDLD
-318 HLMLKLESSDLI
+318 LLITTISNAELI

-335 TTSVIALE
+335 TTSITPLQ

-351 SVKANEGYYIP
+351 SVKANDGYYIP
-362 VEFPEKDSNYELSLD
+362 VEYPEKESKPGLTLD
-377 TIISTVKPL
+377 AVLEKLKPIF
-386 LENKKNRFCGQN
+386 ENENNRFCGQN
-398 LKYDA
+398 IKYDA
-403 LVLSRHSIKIANI
+403 LVLSRYGIHLGNI
-416 YFDTMLAE
+416 VFDTMIAE
-424 YILHP
+424 YMLHP

-436 DYLALDYLK
+436 DYLSIDYLN
-445 YRMVPIDDLIG
+445 YRMVPIDNLIG
-456 TGLHQQSMAEVPLD
+456 TGLNQKSMAEVPLE
-470 DIAFYAA
+470 DIAFYAS

-487 SILEKKLDAE
+487 EILKDKLEKESLFE
-497 NLSTPYEKIE
+497 PYNDIE
-507 LPLVPVLV
+507 IPLIPVLTTI
-515 QMEKNG
+515 EKNG
-521 VFLDLEFLLKLS
+521 VYLNLDFLADLS
-533 EQFGTELEKLT
+533 RQFGEGLEKLT
-544 AKIHNMA
+544 EKIHQMA

-559 PKQLGQILFDELEL
+559 PKQLGEILFDELEL

-579 STAVEVLQVLKNFH
+579 STAVEVLAVLKNYH
-593 PLPEVV
+593 PLPEEV
-599 LAYRHLAK
+599 LKYRHLAK
-607 LKSTY
+607 LKNTY

-619 VNKNT
+619 VNKET

-665 IAQEEGSVILSADY
+665 VPQNSDWVILSADY

-685 IMAHYSKE
+685 IMAHYSQE

-702 DADIHSRT
+702 NSDIHSRT

-715 GIAESEVTSDQR
+715 GIAEAEVTPDQR

-748 ELGISMADAKTLI
+748 ELGISMADAKILI
-761 ETYFKTYP
+761 DNYFATYP
-769 GIKRYMNETIES
+769 GIRKYMDETIS
-781 ARKKGYVETLYHRRR
+781 LARDRGYVETLYKRRR
-796 STNSLNASNRNMVQ
+796 KTGNLDASNRNIVQ
-810 AEERAAINMPIQGT
+810 AEERVAINMPIQGT

-829 KIAMINIHKRMEIEK
+829 KIAMINIHNKMESEN

-857 MFECPQSE
+857 LFECPKAE
-865 VDVIAKIVVEEME
+865 VDKLAAMVVEKME
-878 GAVQLAVPLKVDWK
+878 GAVSLSVPLKVDWN
-892 YGQSC
+892 YGSSWYEAH
-897 FQVFRVFFM
+897 
-906 LT
+906 

>member
-1 MTAPKRLFL
+1 MTSPKRLFL

-23 MIKNPLITKDGRHT
+23 MIKNPLTTKDGRHT

-43 MNSLFKLLRQENPD
+43 MNSLFKLLRDENPD
-57 YIAVVLDCKAPTFRH
+57 YIAVVLDCKEPTFRH

-81 REKMPEE
+81 REKMPDE

-101 HTNIPTLKKPGFEA
+101 HTNIPILKKPGYEA

-124 KAELAGL
+124 KAEQAGL
-131 ETFIVTGDKDMM
+131 VTYMVTGDKDMM
-143 QLVSESTF
+143 QLVSETTF

-156 NSFKPTTI
+156 NRFKPTTI
-164 YDKAKV
+164 YDKIKV

-176 GPEGI
+176 GPDGI
-181 IDMLALVGDTSDNIP
+181 IDMLALVGDTSDNVP
-196 GVDGVGPKTARKL
+196 GVDGVGPKTAKKL
-209 LDEYKD
+209 LVQYKD

-230 VRAGLQNGKDLVHL
+230 VREGLQNGRDLVHL

-251 DCEVPI
+251 HCDVPV
-257 EFHIEDLIK
+257 EFHIEELIRK
-266 VDFNLE
+266 DMDGK
-272 ALSKDFQDL
+272 ALTHDFQDL

-286 VTQAEAL
+286 ITQVEAL
-293 SKNNVVVIEQSE
+293 SGNGVVALEQPDKNYQ
-305 KKYSTI
+305 TI
-311 LTKKSLD
+311 LTQTDLD
-318 HLMLKLESSDLI
+318 LLITTISNAELI

-335 TTSVIALE
+335 TTSITPLQ

-351 SVKANEGYYIP
+351 SVKANDGYYIP
-362 VEFPEKDSNYELSLD
+362 VEYPEKESKTGLTLD
-377 TIISTVKPL
+377 AVLEKLKPIF
-386 LENKKNRFCGQN
+386 ENENNRFCGQN
-398 LKYDA
+398 IKYDA
-403 LVLSRHSIKIANI
+403 LVLSRYGIHLGNI
-416 YFDTMLAE
+416 VFDTMIAE
-424 YILHP
+424 YMLHP

-436 DYLALDYLK
+436 DYLSIDYLN
-445 YRMVPIDDLIG
+445 YRMVPIDNLIG
-456 TGLHQQSMAEVPLD
+456 TGLHQKSMAEVPLE
-470 DIAFYAA
+470 DIAFYAS

-487 SILEKKLDAE
+487 EILKDKLEKESLFE
-497 NLSTPYEKIE
+497 PYNDIE
-507 LPLVPVLV
+507 IPLIPVLTTI
-515 QMEKNG
+515 EKNG
-521 VFLDLEFLLKLS
+521 VYLNLDFLADLS
-533 EQFGTELEKLT
+533 RQFGEGLEKLT
-544 AKIHNMA
+544 EKIHQMA

-559 PKQLGQILFDELEL
+559 PKQLGEILFDELEL

-579 STAVEVLQVLKNFH
+579 STAVEVLAVLKNYH
-593 PLPEVV
+593 PLPEEV
-599 LAYRHLAK
+599 LKYRHLAK
-607 LKSTY
+607 LKNTY

-619 VNKNT
+619 VNKET

-665 IAQEEGSVILSADY
+665 VPQNSDWVILSADY

-685 IMAHYSKE
+685 IMAHYSQE

-702 DADIHSRT
+702 NSDIHSRT

-715 GIAESEVTSDQR
+715 GIAEAEVTPDQR

-748 ELGISMADAKTLI
+748 ELGISMADAKILI
-761 ETYFKTYP
+761 DNYFATYP
-769 GIKRYMNETIES
+769 GIRKYMDETIS
-781 ARKKGYVETLYHRRR
+781 LARDRGYVETLYKRRR
-796 STNSLNASNRNMVQ
+796 KTGNLDASNRNIVQ
-810 AEERAAINMPIQGT
+810 AEERVAINMPIQGT

-829 KIAMINIHKRMEIEK
+829 KIAMINIHKKMEAENL
-844 YQSKMILQIHDEL
+844 QSKMILQIHDEL
-857 MFECPQSE
+857 LFECPKIE
-865 VDVIAKIVVEEME
+865 VERLAFMVVEEME
-878 GAVQLAVPLKVDWK
+878 GAATLSVPLKVDWN
-892 YGQSC
+892 YGSSWYEAH
-897 FQVFRVFFM
+897 
-906 LT
+906 

>member
-1 MTAPKRLFL
+1 MTSPKRLFL

-196 GVDGVGPKTARKL
+196 GIDGVGPKTARKL

-293 SKNNVVVIEQSE
+293 SENNVVVIEQSE

-362 VEFPEKDSNYELSLD
+362 VKFPEKDSNYELSLD

-456 TGLHQQSMAEVPLD
+456 TGLHQRSMAEVPLD
-470 DIAFYAA
+470 DIAFYAV

-665 IAQEEGSVILSADY
+665 IAQKEGSVILSADY

-748 ELGISMADAKTLI
+748 ELGIPMADAKTLI
-761 ETYFKTYP
+761 DTYFKTYP

-892 YGQSC
+892 YGKSW
-897 FQVFRVFFM
+897 FEAH
-906 LT
+906 

>member
-1 MTAPKRLFL
+1 MTSPKRLFL

-23 MIKNPLITKDGRHT
+23 MIKNPLTTKDGRHT

-43 MNSLFKLLRQENPD
+43 MNSLFKLLRDENPD
-57 YIAVVLDCKAPTFRH
+57 YIAVVLDCKEPTFRH

-81 REKMPEE
+81 REKMPDE

-101 HTNIPTLKKPGFEA
+101 HTNIPILKKPGYEA

-124 KAELAGL
+124 KAEQAGL
-131 ETFIVTGDKDMM
+131 VTYMVTGDKDMM
-143 QLVSESTF
+143 QLVSETTF

-156 NSFKPTTI
+156 NRFKPTTI
-164 YDKAKV
+164 YDKIKV

-176 GPEGI
+176 GPDGI
-181 IDMLALVGDTSDNIP
+181 IDMLALVGDTSDNVP
-196 GVDGVGPKTARKL
+196 GVDGVGPKTAKKL
-209 LDEYKD
+209 LDQYKD

-230 VRAGLQNGKDLVHL
+230 VREGLQNGRDLVHL

-251 DCEVPI
+251 HCDVPV
-257 EFHIEDLIK
+257 EFHIEELIRK
-266 VDFNLE
+266 DMDGE
-272 ALSKDFQDL
+272 ALTHDFQDL

-286 VTQAEAL
+286 ITQVEAL
-293 SKNNVVVIEQSE
+293 SGNGVVALEQPDKNYQ
-305 KKYSTI
+305 TI
-311 LTKKSLD
+311 LTQTDLD
-318 HLMLKLESSDLI
+318 LLITTISNAELI

-335 TTSVIALE
+335 TTSITPLQ

-351 SVKANEGYYIP
+351 SVKANDGYYIP
-362 VEFPEKDSNYELSLD
+362 VEYPEKESKPGLTLD
-377 TIISTVKPL
+377 AVLEKLKPIF
-386 LENKKNRFCGQN
+386 ENENNRFCGQN
-398 LKYDA
+398 IKYDA
-403 LVLSRHSIKIANI
+403 LVLSRYGIHLGNI
-416 YFDTMLAE
+416 VFDTMIAE
-424 YILHP
+424 YMLHP

-436 DYLALDYLK
+436 DYLSIDYLN
-445 YRMVPIDDLIG
+445 YRMVPIDNLIG
-456 TGLHQQSMAEVPLD
+456 TGLHQKSMAEVPLE
-470 DIAFYAA
+470 DIAFYAS

-487 SILEKKLDAE
+487 EILKDKLEKESLFE
-497 NLSTPYEKIE
+497 PYNDIE
-507 LPLVPVLV
+507 IPLIPVLTTI
-515 QMEKNG
+515 EKNG
-521 VFLDLEFLLKLS
+521 VYLNLDFLADLS
-533 EQFGTELEKLT
+533 RQFGEGLEKLT
-544 AKIHNMA
+544 EKIHQMA

-559 PKQLGQILFDELEL
+559 PKQLGEILFDELEL

-579 STAVEVLQVLKNFH
+579 STAVEVLAVLKNYH
-593 PLPEVV
+593 PLPEEV
-599 LAYRHLAK
+599 LKYRHLAK
-607 LKSTY
+607 LKNTY

-619 VNKNT
+619 VNKET

-665 IAQEEGSVILSADY
+665 VPQNSDWVILSADY

-685 IMAHYSKE
+685 IMAHYSQE

-702 DADIHSRT
+702 NSDIHNRT

-715 GIAESEVTSDQR
+715 GIAEAEVTPDQR

-748 ELGISMADAKTLI
+748 ELGISMADAKILI
-761 ETYFKTYP
+761 DNYFATYP
-769 GIKRYMNETIES
+769 GIRKYMDETIS
-781 ARKKGYVETLYHRRR
+781 LARDRGYVETLYKRRR
-796 STNSLNASNRNMVQ
+796 KTGNLDASNRNIVQ
-810 AEERAAINMPIQGT
+810 AEERVAINMPIQGT

-829 KIAMINIHKRMEIEK
+829 KIAMINIHNKMESEN

-857 MFECPQSE
+857 LFECPKAE
-865 VDVIAKIVVEEME
+865 VDKLAAMVVEKME
-878 GAVQLAVPLKVDWK
+878 GAVSLSVPLKVDWN
-892 YGQSC
+892 YGSSWYEAH
-897 FQVFRVFFM
+897 
-906 LT
+906 

>member
-1 MTAPKRLFL
+1 MTSPKRLFL

-23 MIKNPLITKDGRHT
+23 MIKNPLTTKDGRHT

-43 MNSLFKLLRQENPD
+43 MNSLFKLLRDENPD
-57 YIAVVLDCKAPTFRH
+57 YIAVVLDCKEPTFRH

-81 REKMPEE
+81 REKMPDE

-101 HTNIPTLKKPGFEA
+101 HTNIPILKKPGYEA

-124 KAELAGL
+124 KAEQAGL
-131 ETFIVTGDKDMM
+131 VTYMVTGDKDMM
-143 QLVSESTF
+143 QLVSETTF

-156 NSFKPTTI
+156 NRFKPTTI
-164 YDKAKV
+164 YDKIKV

-176 GPEGI
+176 GPDGI
-181 IDMLALVGDTSDNIP
+181 IDMLALVGDTSDNVP
-196 GVDGVGPKTARKL
+196 GVDGVGPKTAKKL
-209 LDEYKD
+209 LDQYKD

-230 VRAGLQNGKDLVHL
+230 VREGLQNGRDLVHL

-251 DCEVPI
+251 HCDVPV
-257 EFHIEDLIK
+257 EFHIEELIRK
-266 VDFNLE
+266 DMDGE
-272 ALSKDFQDL
+272 ALTYDFQDL

-286 VTQAEAL
+286 ITQVEAL
-293 SKNNVVVIEQSE
+293 SGNGVVALEQPDKNYQ
-305 KKYSTI
+305 TI
-311 LTKKSLD
+311 LTQTDLD
-318 HLMLKLESSDLI
+318 LLITTISNAELI

-335 TTSVIALE
+335 TTSITPLQ

-351 SVKANEGYYIP
+351 SVKANDGYYIP
-362 VEFPEKDSNYELSLD
+362 VEYPEKESKPGLTLD
-377 TIISTVKPL
+377 AVLEKLKPIF
-386 LENKKNRFCGQN
+386 ENENNRFCGQN
-398 LKYDA
+398 IKYDA
-403 LVLSRHSIKIANI
+403 LVLSRYGIHLGNI
-416 YFDTMLAE
+416 VFDTMIAE
-424 YILHP
+424 YMLHP

-436 DYLALDYLK
+436 DYLSIDYLN
-445 YRMVPIDDLIG
+445 YRMVPIDNLIG
-456 TGLHQQSMAEVPLD
+456 TGLHQKSMAEVPLE
-470 DIAFYAA
+470 DIAFYAS

-487 SILEKKLDAE
+487 EILKDKLEKESLFE
-497 NLSTPYEKIE
+497 PYNDIE
-507 LPLVPVLV
+507 IPLIPVLTTI
-515 QMEKNG
+515 EKNG
-521 VFLDLEFLLKLS
+521 VYLNLDFLADLS
-533 EQFGTELEKLT
+533 RQFGEGLEKLT
-544 AKIHNMA
+544 EKIHQMA

-559 PKQLGQILFDELEL
+559 PKQLGEILFDELEL

-579 STAVEVLQVLKNFH
+579 STAVEVLAVLKNYH
-593 PLPEVV
+593 PLPEEV
-599 LAYRHLAK
+599 LKYRHLAK
-607 LKSTY
+607 LKNTY

-619 VNKNT
+619 VNKET

-665 IAQEEGSVILSADY
+665 VPQNSDWVILSADY

-685 IMAHYSKE
+685 IMAHYSQE

-702 DADIHSRT
+702 NSDIHSRT

-715 GIAESEVTSDQR
+715 GISEAEVTPDQR

-748 ELGISMADAKTLI
+748 ELGISMADAKILI
-761 ETYFKTYP
+761 DNYFATYP
-769 GIKRYMNETIES
+769 GIRKYMDETIS
-781 ARKKGYVETLYHRRR
+781 LARDRGYVETLYKRRR
-796 STNSLNASNRNMVQ
+796 KTGNLDASNRNIVQ
-810 AEERAAINMPIQGT
+810 AEERVAINMPIQGT

-829 KIAMINIHKRMEIEK
+829 KIAMINIHNKMESEN

-857 MFECPQSE
+857 LFECPKAE
-865 VDVIAKIVVEEME
+865 VDKLAAMVVEKME
-878 GAVQLAVPLKVDWK
+878 GAVSLSVPLKVDWN
-892 YGQSC
+892 YGSSWYEAH
-897 FQVFRVFFM
+897 
-906 LT
+906 

>member
-1 MTAPKRLFL
+1 MTSPKRLFL

-23 MIKNPLITKDGRHT
+23 MIKNPLTTKDGRHI

-43 MNSLFKLLRQENPD
+43 MNSLFKLLRDENPD
-57 YIAVVLDCKAPTFRH
+57 YIAVVLDCKEPTFRH

-81 REKMPEE
+81 REKMPDE

-101 HTNIPTLKKPGFEA
+101 HTNIPILKKPGYEA

-124 KAELAGL
+124 KAEQAGL
-131 ETFIVTGDKDMM
+131 VTYMVTGDKDMM
-143 QLVSESTF
+143 QLVSETTF

-156 NSFKPTTI
+156 NRFKPTTI
-164 YDKAKV
+164 YDKIKV

-176 GPEGI
+176 GPDGI
-181 IDMLALVGDTSDNIP
+181 IDMLALVGDTSDNVP
-196 GVDGVGPKTARKL
+196 GVDGVGPKTAKKL
-209 LDEYKD
+209 LDQYKD

-230 VRAGLQNGKDLVHL
+230 VREGLQNGRDLVHL

-251 DCEVPI
+251 HCDVPV
-257 EFHIEDLIK
+257 EFHIEELIRK
-266 VDFNLE
+266 DMDGE
-272 ALSKDFQDL
+272 ALTYDFQDL

-286 VTQAEAL
+286 ITQVEAL
-293 SKNNVVVIEQSE
+293 SGNGVVALEQPDKNYQ
-305 KKYSTI
+305 TI
-311 LTKKSLD
+311 LTQTDLD
-318 HLMLKLESSDLI
+318 LLITTISNAELI

-335 TTSVIALE
+335 TTSITPLQ

-351 SVKANEGYYIP
+351 SVKANDGYYIP
-362 VEFPEKDSNYELSLD
+362 VEYPEKESKPGLTLD
-377 TIISTVKPL
+377 AVLEKLKPIF
-386 LENKKNRFCGQN
+386 ENENNRFCGQN
-398 LKYDA
+398 IKYDA
-403 LVLSRHSIKIANI
+403 LVLSRYGIHLGNI
-416 YFDTMLAE
+416 VFDTMIAE
-424 YILHP
+424 YMLHP

-436 DYLALDYLK
+436 DYLSIDYLN
-445 YRMVPIDDLIG
+445 YRMVPIDNLIG
-456 TGLHQQSMAEVPLD
+456 TGLHQKSMAEVPLE
-470 DIAFYAA
+470 DIAFYAS

-487 SILEKKLDAE
+487 EILKDKLEKESLFE
-497 NLSTPYEKIE
+497 PYNDIE
-507 LPLVPVLV
+507 IPLIPVLTTI
-515 QMEKNG
+515 EKNG
-521 VFLDLEFLLKLS
+521 VYLNLDFLADLS
-533 EQFGTELEKLT
+533 RQFGEGLEKLT
-544 AKIHNMA
+544 EKIHQMA

-559 PKQLGQILFDELEL
+559 PKQLGEILFDELEL

-579 STAVEVLQVLKNFH
+579 STAVEVLAVLKNYH
-593 PLPEVV
+593 PLPEEV
-599 LAYRHLAK
+599 LKYRHLAK
-607 LKSTY
+607 LKNTY

-619 VNKNT
+619 VNKAT

-665 IAQEEGSVILSADY
+665 VPQNSDWVILSADY

-685 IMAHYSKE
+685 IMAHYSQE

-702 DADIHSRT
+702 NSDIHSRT

-715 GIAESEVTSDQR
+715 GIAEAEVTPDQR

-748 ELGISMADAKTLI
+748 ELGISMADAKILI
-761 ETYFKTYP
+761 DNYFATYP
-769 GIKRYMNETIES
+769 GIRKYMDETLTM
-781 ARKKGYVETLYHRRR
+781 ARDRGYVETLYKRRR
-796 STNSLNASNRNMVQ
+796 KTGNLDASNRNIVQ
-810 AEERAAINMPIQGT
+810 AEERVAINMPIQGT

-829 KIAMINIHKRMEIEK
+829 KIAMINIHNKMESEN

-857 MFECPQSE
+857 LFECPKAE
-865 VDVIAKIVVEEME
+865 VDKLAAMVVEKME
-878 GAVQLAVPLKVDWK
+878 GAVSLSVPLKVDWN
-892 YGQSC
+892 YGNSWYEAH
-897 FQVFRVFFM
+897 
-906 LT
+906 

>member
-1 MTAPKRLFL
+1 MTSPKRLFL

-23 MIKNPLITKDGRHT
+23 MIKNPLTTKDGRHT

-43 MNSLFKLLRQENPD
+43 MNSLFKLLRDENPD
-57 YIAVVLDCKAPTFRH
+57 YIAVVLDCKEPTFRH

-81 REKMPEE
+81 REKMPDE

-101 HTNIPTLKKPGFEA
+101 HTNIPILKKPGYEA

-124 KAELAGL
+124 KAEQAGL
-131 ETFIVTGDKDMM
+131 VTYMVTGDKDMM
-143 QLVSESTF
+143 QLVSETTF

-156 NSFKPTTI
+156 NRFKPTTI
-164 YDKAKV
+164 YDKIKV

-176 GPEGI
+176 GPDGI
-181 IDMLALVGDTSDNIP
+181 IDMLALVGDTSDNVP
-196 GVDGVGPKTARKL
+196 GVDGVGPKTAKKL
-209 LDEYKD
+209 LDQYKD

-230 VRAGLQNGKDLVHL
+230 VREGLQNGRDLVHL

-251 DCEVPI
+251 HCDVPV
-257 EFHIEDLIK
+257 EFHIEELIRK
-266 VDFNLE
+266 DMDGE
-272 ALSKDFQDL
+272 ALTYDFQDL

-286 VTQAEAL
+286 ITQVEAL
-293 SKNNVVVIEQSE
+293 SGNGVVALEQPDKNYQ
-305 KKYSTI
+305 TI
-311 LTKKSLD
+311 LIQTDLNLLITTISNA
-318 HLMLKLESSDLI
+318 ELI

-335 TTSVIALE
+335 TTSITPLQ

-351 SVKANEGYYIP
+351 SVKANDGYYIP
-362 VEFPEKDSNYELSLD
+362 VEYPEKESKPGLTLD
-377 TIISTVKPL
+377 AVLEKLKPIF
-386 LENKKNRFCGQN
+386 ENENNRFCGQN
-398 LKYDA
+398 IKYDA
-403 LVLSRHSIKIANI
+403 LVLSRYGIHLGNI
-416 YFDTMLAE
+416 VFDTMIAE
-424 YILHP
+424 YMLHP

-436 DYLALDYLK
+436 DYLSIDYLN
-445 YRMVPIDDLIG
+445 YRMVPIDNLIG
-456 TGLHQQSMAEVPLD
+456 TGLHQKSMAEVPLE
-470 DIAFYAA
+470 DIAFYAS

-487 SILEKKLDAE
+487 EILKDKLEKESLFE
-497 NLSTPYEKIE
+497 PYNDIE
-507 LPLVPVLV
+507 IPLIPVLTTI
-515 QMEKNG
+515 EKNG
-521 VFLDLEFLLKLS
+521 VYLNLDFLADLS
-533 EQFGTELEKLT
+533 RQFGEGLEKLT
-544 AKIHNMA
+544 EKIHQMA

-559 PKQLGQILFDELEL
+559 PKQLGEILFDELEL

-579 STAVEVLQVLKNFH
+579 STAVEVLAVLKNYH
-593 PLPEVV
+593 PLPEEV
-599 LAYRHLAK
+599 LKYRHLAK
-607 LKSTY
+607 LKNTY

-619 VNKNT
+619 VNKET

-665 IAQEEGSVILSADY
+665 VPQNSDWVILSADY

-685 IMAHYSKE
+685 IMAHYSQE

-702 DADIHSRT
+702 NSDIHSRT

-715 GIAESEVTSDQR
+715 GIAEAEVTPDQR

-748 ELGISMADAKTLI
+748 ELGISMADAKILI
-761 ETYFKTYP
+761 DNYFATYP
-769 GIKRYMNETIES
+769 GIRKYMDETIS
-781 ARKKGYVETLYHRRR
+781 LARDRGYVETLYKRRR
-796 STNSLNASNRNMVQ
+796 KTGNLDASNRNIVQ
-810 AEERAAINMPIQGT
+810 AEERVAINMPIQGT

-829 KIAMINIHKRMEIEK
+829 KIAMINIHNKMESEN

-857 MFECPQSE
+857 LFECPKAE
-865 VDVIAKIVVEEME
+865 VDKLAAMVVEKME
-878 GAVQLAVPLKVDWK
+878 GAVSLSVPLKVDWN
-892 YGQSC
+892 YGSSWYEAH
-897 FQVFRVFFM
+897 
-906 LT
+906 

>member
-1 MTAPKRLFL
+1 MTSPKRLFL

-23 MIKNPLITKDGRHT
+23 MIKNPLTTKDGRHT

-43 MNSLFKLLRQENPD
+43 MNSLFKLLRDENPD
-57 YIAVVLDCKAPTFRH
+57 YIAVVLDCKEPTFRH

-81 REKMPEE
+81 REKMPDE

-101 HTNIPTLKKPGFEA
+101 HTNIPILKKPGYEA

-124 KAELAGL
+124 KAEQAGL
-131 ETFIVTGDKDMM
+131 VTYMVTGDKDMM
-143 QLVSESTF
+143 QLVSETTF

-156 NSFKPTTI
+156 NRFKPTTI
-164 YDKAKV
+164 YDKIKV

-176 GPEGI
+176 GPDGI
-181 IDMLALVGDTSDNIP
+181 IDMLALVGDTSDNVP
-196 GVDGVGPKTARKL
+196 GVDGVGPKTAKKL
-209 LDEYKD
+209 LDQYKD

-230 VRAGLQNGKDLVHL
+230 VREGLQNGRDLVHL

-251 DCEVPI
+251 HCDVPV
-257 EFHIEDLIK
+257 EFHIEELIRK
-266 VDFNLE
+266 DMDGE
-272 ALSKDFQDL
+272 ALTHDFQDL

-286 VTQAEAL
+286 ITQVEAL
-293 SKNNVVVIEQSE
+293 SGNGVVALEQPDKNYQ
-305 KKYSTI
+305 TI
-311 LTKKSLD
+311 LTQTDLD
-318 HLMLKLESSDLI
+318 LLITTISNAELI

-335 TTSVIALE
+335 TTSITPLQ

-351 SVKANEGYYIP
+351 SVKANDGYYIP
-362 VEFPEKDSNYELSLD
+362 VEYPEKESKPGLTLD
-377 TIISTVKPL
+377 AVLEKLKPIF
-386 LENKKNRFCGQN
+386 ENENNRFCGQN
-398 LKYDA
+398 IKYDA
-403 LVLSRHSIKIANI
+403 LVLSRYGIHLGNI
-416 YFDTMLAE
+416 VFDTMIAE
-424 YILHP
+424 YMLHP

-436 DYLALDYLK
+436 DYLSIDYLN
-445 YRMVPIDDLIG
+445 YRMVPIDNLIG
-456 TGLHQQSMAEVPLD
+456 TGLHQKSMAEVPLE
-470 DIAFYAA
+470 DIAFYAS

-487 SILEKKLDAE
+487 EILKDKLEKESLFE
-497 NLSTPYEKIE
+497 PYNDIE
-507 LPLVPVLV
+507 IPLIPVLTTI
-515 QMEKNG
+515 EKNG
-521 VFLDLEFLLKLS
+521 VYLNLDFLADLS
-533 EQFGTELEKLT
+533 RQFGEGLEKLT
-544 AKIHNMA
+544 EKIHQMA

-559 PKQLGQILFDELEL
+559 PKQLGEILFDELEL

-579 STAVEVLQVLKNFH
+579 STAVEVLAVLKNYH
-593 PLPEVV
+593 PLPEEV
-599 LAYRHLAK
+599 LKYRHLAK
-607 LKSTY
+607 LKNTY

-619 VNKNT
+619 VNKET

-665 IAQEEGSVILSADY
+665 VPQNSDWVILSADY

-685 IMAHYSKE
+685 IMAHYSQE

-702 DADIHSRT
+702 NSDIHSRT

-715 GIAESEVTSDQR
+715 GIAEAEVTPDQR

-748 ELGISMADAKTLI
+748 ELGISMADAKILI
-761 ETYFKTYP
+761 DNYFATYP
-769 GIKRYMNETIES
+769 GIRKYMDETIS
-781 ARKKGYVETLYHRRR
+781 LARDRGYVETLYKRRR
-796 STNSLNASNRNMVQ
+796 KTGNLDASNRNIVQ
-810 AEERAAINMPIQGT
+810 AEERVAINMPIQGT

-829 KIAMINIHKRMEIEK
+829 KIAMINIHNKMESEN

-857 MFECPQSE
+857 LFECPKAE
-865 VDVIAKIVVEEME
+865 VDKLAAMVVEEME
-878 GAVQLAVPLKVDWK
+878 GAVQLSVSLKVDWN
-892 YGQSC
+892 YGSSWYEAH
-897 FQVFRVFFM
+897 
-906 LT
+906 

>member
-1 MTAPKRLFL
+1 MTSPKRLFL

-23 MIKNPLITKDGRHT
+23 MIKNPLTTKDGRHT

-43 MNSLFKLLRQENPD
+43 MNSLFKLLRDENPD
-57 YIAVVLDCKAPTFRH
+57 YIAVVLDCKEPTFRH

-81 REKMPEE
+81 REKMPDE

-101 HTNIPTLKKPGFEA
+101 HTNIPILKKPGYEA

-124 KAELAGL
+124 KAEQAGL
-131 ETFIVTGDKDMM
+131 VTYMVTGDKDMM
-143 QLVSESTF
+143 QLVSETTF

-156 NSFKPTTI
+156 NRFKPTTI
-164 YDKAKV
+164 YDKIKV

-176 GPEGI
+176 GPDGI
-181 IDMLALVGDTSDNIP
+181 IDMLALVGDTSDNVP
-196 GVDGVGPKTARKL
+196 GVDGVGPKTAKKL
-209 LDEYKD
+209 LDQYKD

-230 VRAGLQNGKDLVHL
+230 VREGLQNGRDLVHL

-251 DCEVPI
+251 HCDVPV
-257 EFHIEDLIK
+257 EFHIEELIRK
-266 VDFNLE
+266 DMDGE
-272 ALSKDFQDL
+272 ALTYDFQDL

-286 VTQAEAL
+286 ITQVEAL
-293 SKNNVVVIEQSE
+293 SGNGVVALEQPDKNYQ
-305 KKYSTI
+305 TI
-311 LTKKSLD
+311 LTQTDLD
-318 HLMLKLESSDLI
+318 LLITTISNAELI

-335 TTSVIALE
+335 TTSITPLQ

-351 SVKANEGYYIP
+351 SVKANDGYYIP
-362 VEFPEKDSNYELSLD
+362 VEYPEKESKPGLTLD
-377 TIISTVKPL
+377 AVLEKLKPIF
-386 LENKKNRFCGQN
+386 ENENNRFCGQN
-398 LKYDA
+398 IKYDA
-403 LVLSRHSIKIANI
+403 LVLSRYGIHLGNI
-416 YFDTMLAE
+416 VFDTMIAE
-424 YILHP
+424 YMLHP

-436 DYLALDYLK
+436 DYLSIDYLN
-445 YRMVPIDDLIG
+445 YRMVPIDNLIG
-456 TGLHQQSMAEVPLD
+456 TGLHQKSMAEVPLE
-470 DIAFYAA
+470 DIAFYAS

-487 SILEKKLDAE
+487 EILKDKLEKESLFE
-497 NLSTPYEKIE
+497 PYNDIE
-507 LPLVPVLV
+507 IPLIPVLTTI
-515 QMEKNG
+515 EKNG
-521 VFLDLEFLLKLS
+521 VYLNLDFLADLS
-533 EQFGTELEKLT
+533 RQFGEGLEKLT
-544 AKIHNMA
+544 EKIHQMA

-559 PKQLGQILFDELEL
+559 PKQLGEILFDELEL

-579 STAVEVLQVLKNFH
+579 STAVEVLAVLKNYH
-593 PLPEVV
+593 PLPEEV
-599 LAYRHLAK
+599 LKYRHLAK
-607 LKSTY
+607 LKNTY

-619 VNKNT
+619 VNKET

-665 IAQEEGSVILSADY
+665 VPQNSDWVILSADY

-685 IMAHYSKE
+685 IMAHYSQE

-702 DADIHSRT
+702 NSDIHSRT

-715 GIAESEVTSDQR
+715 GIAEAEVTPSQR

-748 ELGISMADAKTLI
+748 ELGISMADAKILI
-761 ETYFKTYP
+761 DNYFATYP
-769 GIKRYMNETIES
+769 GIRKYMDETIS
-781 ARKKGYVETLYHRRR
+781 LARDRGYVETLYKRRR
-796 STNSLNASNRNMVQ
+796 KTGNLDASNRNIVQ
-810 AEERAAINMPIQGT
+810 AEERVAINMPIQGT

-829 KIAMINIHKRMEIEK
+829 KIAMINIHNKMESEN

-857 MFECPQSE
+857 LFECPKAE
-865 VDVIAKIVVEEME
+865 VDKLAAMVVEKME
-878 GAVQLAVPLKVDWK
+878 GAVSLSVPLKVDWN
-892 YGQSC
+892 YGSSWYEAH
-897 FQVFRVFFM
+897 
-906 LT
+906 

>member
-1 MTAPKRLFL
+1 MTSPKRLFL

-23 MIKNPLITKDGRHT
+23 MIKNPLTTKDGRHT

-43 MNSLFKLLRQENPD
+43 MNSLFKLLRDENPD
-57 YIAVVLDCKAPTFRH
+57 YIAVVLDCKEPTFRH

-81 REKMPEE
+81 REKMPDE

-101 HTNIPTLKKPGFEA
+101 HTNIPILKKPGYEA

-124 KAELAGL
+124 KAEQAGL
-131 ETFIVTGDKDMM
+131 VTYMVTGDKDMM
-143 QLVSESTF
+143 QLVSETTF

-156 NSFKPTTI
+156 NRFKPTTI
-164 YDKAKV
+164 YDKIKV

-176 GPEGI
+176 GPDGI
-181 IDMLALVGDTSDNIP
+181 IDMLALVGDTSDNVP
-196 GVDGVGPKTARKL
+196 GVDGVGPKTAKKL
-209 LDEYKD
+209 LDQYKD

-230 VRAGLQNGKDLVHL
+230 VREGLQNGRDLVHL

-251 DCEVPI
+251 HCDVPV
-257 EFHIEDLIK
+257 EFHIEELIRK
-266 VDFNLE
+266 DMDGE
-272 ALSKDFQDL
+272 ALTHAFQDI

-286 VTQAEAL
+286 ITQVEAL
-293 SKNNVVVIEQSE
+293 SGNGVVALEQPDKNYQ
-305 KKYSTI
+305 TI
-311 LTKKSLD
+311 LTQTDLD
-318 HLMLKLESSDLI
+318 LLITTISNAELI

-335 TTSVIALE
+335 TTSITPLQ

-351 SVKANEGYYIP
+351 SVKANDGYYIP
-362 VEFPEKDSNYELSLD
+362 VEYPEKESKPGLTLD
-377 TIISTVKPL
+377 AVLEKLKPIF
-386 LENKKNRFCGQN
+386 ENENNRFCGQN
-398 LKYDA
+398 IKYDA
-403 LVLSRHSIKIANI
+403 LVLSRYGIHLGNI
-416 YFDTMLAE
+416 VFDTMIAE
-424 YILHP
+424 YMLHP

-436 DYLALDYLK
+436 DYLSIDYLN
-445 YRMVPIDDLIG
+445 YRMVPIDNLIG
-456 TGLHQQSMAEVPLD
+456 TGLHQKSMAEVPLE
-470 DIAFYAA
+470 DIAFYAS

-487 SILEKKLDAE
+487 EILKDKLEKESLFE
-497 NLSTPYEKIE
+497 PYNDIE
-507 LPLVPVLV
+507 IPLIPVLTTI
-515 QMEKNG
+515 EKNG
-521 VFLDLEFLLKLS
+521 VYLNLDFLADLS
-533 EQFGTELEKLT
+533 RQFGEGLEKLT
-544 AKIHNMA
+544 EKIHQMA

-559 PKQLGQILFDELEL
+559 PKQLGEILFDELEL

-579 STAVEVLQVLKNFH
+579 STAVEVLAVLKNYH
-593 PLPEVV
+593 PLPEEV
-599 LAYRHLAK
+599 LKYRHLAK
-607 LKSTY
+607 LKNTY

-619 VNKNT
+619 VNKET

-665 IAQEEGSVILSADY
+665 VPQNSDWVILSADY

-685 IMAHYSKE
+685 IMAHYSQE

-702 DADIHSRT
+702 NSDIHSRT

-715 GIAESEVTSDQR
+715 GIAEAEVTPDQR

-748 ELGISMADAKTLI
+748 ELGISMADAKILI
-761 ETYFKTYP
+761 DNYFATYP
-769 GIKRYMNETIES
+769 GIRKYMDETIS
-781 ARKKGYVETLYHRRR
+781 LARDRGYVETLYKRRR
-796 STNSLNASNRNMVQ
+796 KTGNLDASNRNIVQ
-810 AEERAAINMPIQGT
+810 AEERVAINMPIQGT

-829 KIAMINIHKRMEIEK
+829 KIAMINIHNKMESEN

-857 MFECPQSE
+857 LFECPKAE
-865 VDVIAKIVVEEME
+865 VDKLAAMVVEEME
-878 GAVQLAVPLKVDWK
+878 GAVQLSVPLKVDWN
-892 YGQSC
+892 YGSSWYEAH
-897 FQVFRVFFM
+897 
-906 LT
+906 

>member
-1 MTAPKRLFL
+1 MTSPKRLFL

-43 MNSLFKLLRQENPD
+43 MNSLFKLLRDENPD
-57 YIAVVLDCKAPTFRH
+57 YIAVVLDCKEPTFRH

-101 HTNIPTLKKPGFEA
+101 HTNIPMLKKPGFEA

-124 KAELAGL
+124 KAEQAGL
-131 ETFIVTGDKDMM
+131 ITYMVTGDKDMM
-143 QLVSESTF
+143 QLVSDSTF
-151 MYSPG
+151 MYAPG
-156 NSFKPTTI
+156 NRFKPTTI
-164 YDKAKV
+164 YDKIKV

-176 GPEGI
+176 GPDGI
-181 IDMLALVGDTSDNIP
+181 IDMLALVGDTSDNVP
-196 GVDGVGPKTARKL
+196 GVDGVGPKTAKKL
-209 LDEYKD
+209 LDQYKD

-230 VRAGLQNGKDLVHL
+230 VRAGLQNGRDLVHL

-251 DCEVPI
+251 HCDVPV
-257 EFHIEDLIK
+257 EFHVEELIRK
-266 VDFNLE
+266 DMDGE
-272 ALSKDFQDL
+272 ALAHDFQDL

-286 VTQAEAL
+286 ITQVEAL
-293 SKNNVVVIEQSE
+293 SGNAVVPLEQPDKNYQ
-305 KKYSTI
+305 TI
-311 LTKKSLD
+311 LTQTELDSLITTISNA
-318 HLMLKLESSDLI
+318 ELI

-335 TTSVIALE
+335 TTSVKSLE

-351 SVKANEGYYIP
+351 SVKANTGYYIP
-362 VEFPEKDSNYELSLD
+362 VEYPEKESKPGLTLD
-377 TIISTVKPL
+377 IV
-386 LENKKNRFCGQN
+386 LENLKPIFENDSNRFCGQN
-398 LKYDA
+398 IKYDA
-403 LVLSRHSIKIANI
+403 LVLSRYGIHLKNI
-416 YFDTMLAE
+416 VFDSMIAE
-424 YILHP
+424 YMLHP

-436 DYLALDYLK
+436 DYLSIDYLN
-445 YRMVPIDDLIG
+445 YRMVPIDALIG
-456 TGLHQQSMAEVPLD
+456 TGLHQKSMAEVPLE
-470 DIAFYAA
+470 DIAFYAS

-487 SILEKKLDAE
+487 GILKDKLE
-497 NLSTPYEKIE
+497 EESLFEPYNEIE
-507 LPLVPVLV
+507 IPLIPVLTTI
-515 QMEKNG
+515 EKNG
-521 VFLDLEFLLKLS
+521 VYLNLDFLAELS
-533 EQFGTELEKLT
+533 RKFGEELELLT
-544 AKIHNMA
+544 EKIHQMA

-559 PKQLGQILFDELEL
+559 PKQLGKILFDELEL

-579 STAVEVLQVLKNFH
+579 STAVEVLQVLKNYH
-593 PLPEVV
+593 PLPEEV
-599 LAYRHLAK
+599 LKYRHLAK
-607 LKSTY
+607 LKNTY
-612 VDAIPNY
+612 VDAMPNY
-619 VNKNT
+619 VNKAT

-665 IAQEEGSVILSADY
+665 VSQNSDWVILSADY

-685 IMAHYSKE
+685 IMAHYSQE
-693 PELIKAFEE
+693 PELISAFAE

-710 AALVN
+710 AAMVN
-715 GIAESEVTSDQR
+715 GITESEVTADQR

-748 ELGISMADAKTLI
+748 ELGINMADAKTLI
-761 ETYFKTYP
+761 DNYFDTYP
-769 GIKRYMNETIES
+769 GIRKYMDKTLS
-781 ARKKGYVETLYHRRR
+781 LARDRGYVETLYKRRR
-796 STNSLNASNRNMVQ
+796 KTGNLNASNRNIVQ
-810 AEERAAINMPIQGT
+810 AEERVAINMPIQGT

-829 KIAMINIHKRMEIEK
+829 KIAMINIHKKMDSEN

-857 MFECPQSE
+857 LFECPQAE
-865 VDVIAKIVVEEME
+865 VEKLAAMVIEEME
-878 GAVQLAVPLKVDWK
+878 GAVQLSVPLKVDWN
-892 YGQSC
+892 YGKSWYEAH
-897 FQVFRVFFM
+897 
-906 LT
+906 

>member
-1 MTAPKRLFL
+1 MTSPKRLFL

-23 MIKNPLITKDGRHT
+23 MIKNPLTTKDGRHT

-43 MNSLFKLLRQENPD
+43 MNSLFKLLRDEDPD
-57 YIAVVLDCKAPTFRH
+57 YIAVVLDCKEPTFRH

-81 REKMPEE
+81 REKMPDE

-101 HTNIPTLKKPGFEA
+101 HTNIPILKKPGYEA

-124 KAELAGL
+124 KAEQAGL
-131 ETFIVTGDKDMM
+131 VTYMVTGDKDMM
-143 QLVSESTF
+143 QLVSETTF

-156 NSFKPTTI
+156 NRFKPTTI
-164 YDKAKV
+164 YDKIKV

-176 GPEGI
+176 GPDGI
-181 IDMLALVGDTSDNIP
+181 IDMLALVGDTSDNVP
-196 GVDGVGPKTARKL
+196 GVDGVGPKTAKKL
-209 LDEYKD
+209 LDQYKD

-230 VRAGLQNGKDLVHL
+230 VREGLQNGRDLVHL

-251 DCEVPI
+251 HCDVPV
-257 EFHIEDLIK
+257 EFHIEELIRK
-266 VDFNLE
+266 DMDGE
-272 ALSKDFQDL
+272 ALTHDFQDL

-286 VTQAEAL
+286 ITQVEAL
-293 SKNNVVVIEQSE
+293 SGNGVVALEQPDKNYQ
-305 KKYSTI
+305 TI
-311 LTKKSLD
+311 LTQTDLD
-318 HLMLKLESSDLI
+318 LLITTISNAELI

-335 TTSVIALE
+335 TTSITPLQ

-351 SVKANEGYYIP
+351 SVKANDGYYIP
-362 VEFPEKDSNYELSLD
+362 VEYPEKESKPGLTLD
-377 TIISTVKPL
+377 AVLEKLKPIF
-386 LENKKNRFCGQN
+386 ENENNRFCGQN
-398 LKYDA
+398 IKYDA
-403 LVLSRHSIKIANI
+403 LVLSRYGIHLGNI
-416 YFDTMLAE
+416 VFDTMIAE
-424 YILHP
+424 YMLHP

-436 DYLALDYLK
+436 DYLSIDYLN
-445 YRMVPIDDLIG
+445 YRMVPIDNLIG
-456 TGLHQQSMAEVPLD
+456 TGLHQKSMAEVPLE
-470 DIAFYAA
+470 DIAFYAS

-487 SILEKKLDAE
+487 EILKDKLEKESLFE
-497 NLSTPYEKIE
+497 PYNDIE
-507 LPLVPVLV
+507 IPLIPVLTTI
-515 QMEKNG
+515 EKNG
-521 VFLDLEFLLKLS
+521 VYLNLDFLADLS
-533 EQFGTELEKLT
+533 SQFGEGLEKLT
-544 AKIHNMA
+544 EKIHQMA

-559 PKQLGQILFDELEL
+559 PKQLGEILFDELEL

-579 STAVEVLQVLKNFH
+579 STAVEVLAVLKNYH
-593 PLPEVV
+593 PLPEEV
-599 LAYRHLAK
+599 LKYRHLAK
-607 LKSTY
+607 LKNTY

-619 VNKNT
+619 VNKET

-665 IAQEEGSVILSADY
+665 VPQNSDWVILSADY

-685 IMAHYSKE
+685 IMAHYSQE

-702 DADIHSRT
+702 NSDIHSRT

-715 GIAESEVTSDQR
+715 GIAEAEVTPDQR

-748 ELGISMADAKTLI
+748 ELGISMADAKILI
-761 ETYFKTYP
+761 DNYFATYP
-769 GIKRYMNETIES
+769 GIRKYMDETIS
-781 ARKKGYVETLYHRRR
+781 LARDRGYVETLYKRRR
-796 STNSLNASNRNMVQ
+796 KTGNLDASNRNIVQ
-810 AEERAAINMPIQGT
+810 AEERVAINMPIQGT

-829 KIAMINIHKRMEIEK
+829 KIAMINIHNKMESEN

-857 MFECPQSE
+857 LFECPKAE
-865 VDVIAKIVVEEME
+865 VDKLAAMVVEKME
-878 GAVQLAVPLKVDWK
+878 GAVSLSVPLKVDWN
-892 YGQSC
+892 YGSSWYEAH
-897 FQVFRVFFM
+897 
-906 LT
+906 